1 MSKDSTK
8 DKEGKII
15 HINEEQIKDHLGEMV
30 RGTVEE
36 TLNEMLICRYR
47 RSKRY
52 ACRTL

>member
-30 RGTVEE
+30 RSRASMSLLFMSTAPSV
-36 TLNEMLICRYR
+36 
-47 RSKRY
+47 
-52 ACRTL
+52 

>member
-30 RGTVEE
+30 RGINVPAFYEYCSIC
-36 TLNEMLICRYR
+36 LN
-47 RSKRY
+47 
-52 ACRTL
+52 

>member
-30 RGTVEE
+30 R
-36 TLNEMLICRYR
+36 L
-47 RSKRY
+47 K
-52 ACRTL
+52 

>member
-30 RGTVEE
+30 RKKKQGINVPAFYEYCSIC
-36 TLNEMLICRYR
+36 LN
-47 RSKRY
+47 
-52 ACRTL
+52 